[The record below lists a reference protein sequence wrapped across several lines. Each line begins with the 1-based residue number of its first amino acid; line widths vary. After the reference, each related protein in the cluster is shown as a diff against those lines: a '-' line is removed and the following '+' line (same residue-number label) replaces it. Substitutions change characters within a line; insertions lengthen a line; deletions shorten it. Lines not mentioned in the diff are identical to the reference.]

1 VRILGLDIGERRVG
15 VAISDPTGTVVR
27 PLQTLVRGSRE
38 EDLAAVAAIVKEHDV
53 GLVVV
58 GEPLSLDGTE
68 GPQARRI
75 ARYALVLAEHV
86 SVPVVSWD
94 ERFSTVTAQEIL
106 SQRGRKKRQHARDK
120 GQVDA
125 IAAAVI
131 LQSYLDSRYLDS
143 RYLDSRY
150 LDSRYLDSRYL
161 DSQHPNSDGSGSPD
175 EDGSTR
181 GE

>member
-1 VRILGLDIGERRVG
+1 MRILGLDVGERRVG

-27 PLQTLVRGSRE
+27 PLQTLVQSSRE
-38 EDLAAVAAIVKEHDV
+38 KDLAAVAALVDEHDV

-58 GEPLSLDGTE
+58 GQPLSLDGTE

-75 ARYALVLAEHV
+75 ARYALALAEHL

-94 ERFSTVTAQEIL
+94 ERFTTVAAKEIL
-106 SQRGRKKRQHARDK
+106 SRNRSRKKRQHARVK

-131 LQSYLDSRYLDS
+131 LQSYLDSQNNDCRTITDQEES
-143 RYLDSRY
+143 V
-150 LDSRYLDSRYL
+150 
-161 DSQHPNSDGSGSPD
+161 
-175 EDGSTR
+175 
-181 GE
+181 